1 MEQMGTELLRKT
13 RQTLS
18 VFKNGKGKRRQ
29 NKKPLP
35 FLKPRRLNTAVPLI
49 ALAKS
54 GQMFEASKTCEV

>member
-1 MEQMGTELLRKT
+1 MEQMRTELPRKA

-18 VFKNGKGKRRQ
+18 VFLNGKGKRTQ
-29 NKKPLP
+29 NKKTLP

-54 GQMFEASKTCEV
+54 G